1 MSVKPPRLRLPPLNA
16 MRAFEAAARLGGISR
31 AADELCVTPGAV
43 AQHIKALEDWAGAA
57 LFSRHARGVALND
70 LGQRCLADFETA
82 FDLLHKATQNLRIRA
97 APNSIRIAALP
108 SLAQLWLSPR
118 MPGLRAS
125 FPNARIS
132 VAALEQPPNMER
144 EGYDISVFLEPL
156 AKGSVASSEVLAVD
170 HILPVCAP
178 ALAAQMRHPA
188 DLADVLWLKDSIW
201 EKDWALWLDKE
212 AVQLANLPE
221 SVSFSL
227 YSLAVEEAR
236 NGAGVLMGHRA
247 LVERH
252 LANGSLVAPFG
263 PAMPTGKVITARLR
277 SGDQRDLPGQ
287 IVAALRGGHA

>member
-1 MSVKPPRLRLPPLNA
+1 MSVKPPRHRLPPLNA

-57 LFSRHARGVALND
+57 LFSRHARGVTLSD
-70 LGQRCLADFETA
+70 LGQRCLGDFEAA
-82 FDLLHKATQNLRIRA
+82 FDQLHMATQNLRIRA

-118 MPGLRAS
+118 MPGLRAR
-125 FPNARIS
+125 FPDARIS

-144 EGYDISVFLEPL
+144 EGYDISVFLETN
-156 AKGSVASSEVLAVD
+156 ADGSASPAEVLAAD

-178 ALAAQMRHPA
+178 ALAAQLQHPA
-188 DLADVLWLKDSIW
+188 DLADVLWLRDSIW
-201 EKDWALWLDKE
+201 EQDWALWLEKA
-212 AVQLANLPE
+212 AVELPNLPD

-227 YSLAVEEAR
+227 YSLAVEEAC
-236 NGAGVLMGHRA
+236 NGAGVLMGHKA

-252 LANGSLVAPFG
+252 LSDGSLVAPF
-263 PAMPTGKVITARLR
+263 ADVVPTGKVITARLR
-277 SGDQRDLPGQ
+277 SGDQRDLPAQ
-287 IVAALRGGHA
+287 ILAALRLTRA